1 MLKKIQNTF
10 ALTDQGVK
18 DFFRGAGFCALAN
31 IMLMLPIVVLY
42 LITQDFVAH
51 LSNTETSL
59 PTMFPYA
66 IGIIVALI
74 VIFVT
79 QMWQYN
85 ATYTVVY
92 QESARKRISIAE
104 RLRKLPLSFFGNRD
118 LADLTRVIMKDCSDH
133 ERLFSHIMPQM
144 FGMGASTIV
153 FAIMMLSYDWRLGVA
168 ALWPIPVALIALLMT
183 SRIQKKHTVS
193 KNAASLAINEGI
205 QEFIECHREIR
216 SLNKISAFENNLN
229 NCIEKFEKE
238 KIGAELAAGIT
249 VCSAQGF
256 LRLGIA
262 SVIVTGTL
270 LLVAGQTD
278 FLTFFVFLLAVTRV
292 YDPINVILQAIV
304 LLIDLTHSL
313 DRMRAIENAPTQ
325 KGATEFN
332 PSGHDLVFENV
343 SFSYNDNESVLN
355 NVSFTAKEGQVTALV
370 GASGSGKSTAVKLA
384 SRFWDVTS
392 GSVSVGGIN
401 VSSVDPETL
410 LQAFSE
416 VFQDVVLFDNTVLE
430 NIRLGKKDA
439 TDSEVFEAAKAANCD
454 EFVKRLPEGYNT
466 LIGEN
471 GSRLSGG
478 ERQRI
483 SIARA
488 LLKNAPIV
496 LLDEA
501 TASLDVENETQV
513 QGALSVLLKGKTVL
527 VIAHRL
533 RTVDNAD
540 KIVVLDKGH
549 VVEVGSPAE
558 LREKPNGK
566 YRHMLELQ
574 GACANWNL

>member
-51 LSNTETSL
+51 LSNTEISL
-59 PTMFPYA
+59 PTLLPYA

-133 ERLFSHIMPQM
+133 ERVFSHIMPQM

>member
-51 LSNTETSL
+51 LSNTEISL
-59 PTMFPYA
+59 PTLFPYA

-118 LADLTRVIMKDCSDH
+118 LADLTSVIMKDCSDH
-133 ERLFSHIMPQM
+133 ERVFSHIMPQM

-183 SRIQKKHTVS
+183 SRIQKKRSVR

-229 NCIEKFEKE
+229 NCIDKFEKE
-238 KIGAELAAGIT
+238 KIGAELALGIT
-249 VCSAQGF
+249 VSSAQGF
-256 LRLGIA
+256 MRLGIA

-292 YDPINVILQAIV
+292 YDPINVILVAIA

-313 DRMRAIENAPTQ
+313 DRMRAIENAPAQ

-370 GASGSGKSTAVKLA
+370 GASGSGKSTAAKLA

-466 LIGEN
+466 IIGEN

-513 QGALSVLLKGKTVL
+513 QGALSVLLKEKTVL

-540 KIVVLDKGH
+540 KIVVLDKGR
-549 VVEVGSPAE
+549 VVEIGSPAE

>member
-51 LSNTETSL
+51 LSNTEISL
-59 PTMFPYA
+59 PTLFPYA

-118 LADLTRVIMKDCSDH
+118 LADLTSVIMKDCSDH
-133 ERLFSHIMPQM
+133 ERVFSHIMPQM

-183 SRIQKKHTVS
+183 SRIQKKRSVR

-229 NCIEKFEKE
+229 NCIDKFEKE
-238 KIGAELAAGIT
+238 KIGAELALGIT
-249 VCSAQGF
+249 VSSAQGF
-256 LRLGIA
+256 MRLGIA

-292 YDPINVILQAIV
+292 YDPINVILVAIA

-313 DRMRAIENAPTQ
+313 DRMRAIENAPAQ

-370 GASGSGKSTAVKLA
+370 GASGSGKSTAAKLA

-454 EFVKRLPEGYNT
+454 EFVKRLPVGYNT
-466 LIGEN
+466 IIGEN

-488 LLKNAPIV
+488 LLTNAPIV

-513 QGALSVLLKGKTVL
+513 QGALSVLLKDKTVL

-540 KIVVLDKGH
+540 KIVVLDKGR
-549 VVEVGSPAE
+549 VVEIGSPAE

>member
-1 MLKKIQNTF
+1 MLKKIQNAF
-10 ALTDQGVK
+10 ALTGQGVK
-18 DFFRGAGFCALAN
+18 DFFRGVGFCALAN

-168 ALWPIPVALIALLMT
+168 ALWPIPVAIIALLMT
-183 SRIQKKHTVS
+183 SRIQKKHTAR

-216 SLNKISAFENNLN
+216 SLNQISAFENNLN

-304 LLIDLTHSL
+304 LLLDLTHSL

-332 PSGHDLVFENV
+332 PSGHDLVFESV

-370 GASGSGKSTAVKLA
+370 GASGSGKSTAAKLA

-513 QGALSVLLKGKTVL
+513 QGALSVLLKDKTVL

-540 KIVVLDKGH
+540 KIVVLDKGR

>member
-51 LSNTETSL
+51 LSNTEISL
-59 PTMFPYA
+59 PTLFPYA

-118 LADLTRVIMKDCSDH
+118 LADLTSVIMKDCSDH
-133 ERLFSHIMPQM
+133 ERVFSHIMPQM

-183 SRIQKKHTVS
+183 SRIQKKRSVR

-229 NCIEKFEKE
+229 NCIDKFEKE
-238 KIGAELAAGIT
+238 KIGAELALGIT
-249 VCSAQGF
+249 VSSAQGF
-256 LRLGIA
+256 MRLGIA

-292 YDPINVILQAIV
+292 YDPINVILVAIA

-313 DRMRAIENAPTQ
+313 DRMRAIENAPAQ

-370 GASGSGKSTAVKLA
+370 GASGSGKSTAAKLA

-430 NIRLGKKDA
+430 NIRLG
-439 TDSEVFEAAKAANCD
+439 N
-454 EFVKRLPEGYNT
+454 
-466 LIGEN
+466 
-471 GSRLSGG
+471 
-478 ERQRI
+478 
-483 SIARA
+483 
-488 LLKNAPIV
+488 
-496 LLDEA
+496 
-501 TASLDVENETQV
+501 
-513 QGALSVLLKGKTVL
+513 
-527 VIAHRL
+527 
-533 RTVDNAD
+533 
-540 KIVVLDKGH
+540 
-549 VVEVGSPAE
+549 
-558 LREKPNGK
+558 
-566 YRHMLELQ
+566 
-574 GACANWNL
+574 

>member
-31 IMLMLPIVVLY
+31 IMLMLPIVVIY

-51 LSNTETSL
+51 LSNTEMSL
-59 PTMFPYA
+59 PTIFPYA

-118 LADLTRVIMKDCSDH
+118 LADLTSVIMKDCSDH
-133 ERLFSHIMPQM
+133 ERIFSHIMPQM

-183 SRIQKKHTVS
+183 SRIQKKLS
-193 KNAASLAINEGI
+193 ARKNAASLAINEGI

-238 KIGAELAAGIT
+238 KIGAELALGIT
-249 VCSAQGF
+249 VSSAQGF
-256 LRLGIA
+256 MRLGIA

-292 YDPINVILQAIV
+292 YDPINVLLVAIA
-304 LLIDLTHSL
+304 LLMDLTHSL

-332 PSGHDLVFENV
+332 PSGHDLVFKNV

-370 GASGSGKSTAVKLA
+370 GASGSGKSTAAKLA
-384 SRFWDVTS
+384 SRFWDASS

-439 TDSEVFEAAKAANCD
+439 TDFEVLEAAKAANCD
-454 EFVKRLPEGYNT
+454 EFVKCLPEGYNT

-513 QGALSVLLKGKTVL
+513 QGALSVLLKDKTVL

-540 KIVVLDKGH
+540 KIVVLDKGR

>member
-313 DRMRAIENAPTQ
+313 DRMRAIENTPTQ

-343 SFSYNDNESVLN
+343 SFSYNDKDRKSV
-355 NVSFTAKEGQVTALV
+355 V
-370 GASGSGKSTAVKLA
+370 
-384 SRFWDVTS
+384 
-392 GSVSVGGIN
+392 
-401 VSSVDPETL
+401 
-410 LQAFSE
+410 
-416 VFQDVVLFDNTVLE
+416 
-430 NIRLGKKDA
+430 
-439 TDSEVFEAAKAANCD
+439 
-454 EFVKRLPEGYNT
+454 
-466 LIGEN
+466 
-471 GSRLSGG
+471 
-478 ERQRI
+478 
-483 SIARA
+483 
-488 LLKNAPIV
+488 
-496 LLDEA
+496 
-501 TASLDVENETQV
+501 
-513 QGALSVLLKGKTVL
+513 
-527 VIAHRL
+527 
-533 RTVDNAD
+533 
-540 KIVVLDKGH
+540 
-549 VVEVGSPAE
+549 
-558 LREKPNGK
+558 
-566 YRHMLELQ
+566 
-574 GACANWNL
+574 